1 MHTKQPARTSTRN
14 AVVEETLGGAVST
27 NAIATGAELR
37 CSRSVSDVRNMAFL
51 RPSATIPRFQ

>member
-37 CSRSVSDVRNMAFL
+37 CSRSVSDVRNMDCA
-51 RPSATIPRFQ
+51 R